1 MQVTGNP
8 LAPMKDRMM
17 QIALAYVI
25 SLGIVGFGAWI
36 GIAGLSSSAPAVW
49 ICLALFPIAVG
60 LLSISGE
67 R

>member
-1 MQVTGNP
+1 
-8 LAPMKDRMM
+8 M

-36 GIAGLSSSAPAVW
+36 VVAGLGSSAPAVW

>member
-8 LAPMKDRMM
+8 LAPVKDRMM
-17 QIALAYVI
+17 QMALAYVI

-36 GIAGLSSSAPAVW
+36 VIAGLISSAPAFWV
-49 ICLALFPIAVG
+49 CLALFPIAVG
-60 LLSISGE
+60 LLSISVE